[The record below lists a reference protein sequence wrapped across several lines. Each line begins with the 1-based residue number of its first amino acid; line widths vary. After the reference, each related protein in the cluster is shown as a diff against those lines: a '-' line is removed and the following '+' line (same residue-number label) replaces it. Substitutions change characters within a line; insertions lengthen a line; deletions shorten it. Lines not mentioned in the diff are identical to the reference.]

1 MTGPRGLNVAIV
13 AHGAHERPSDVLARE
28 VESLGHRAT
37 VLSGS
42 PLPVVDRLLERRG
55 FVSPLS
61 QIPSVARRLSS
72 GGFEVA
78 HARSPEDAV
87 AASWWRR
94 VTGHPVILELSPPP
108 DRAHL
113 ADRRLRLRL
122 LSRALEASVAVVVR
136 DRVAAEAVRRW
147 LALEPTVAP
156 DAAALVD
163 LYRRV
168 SAATRSQHP
177 A

>member
-1 MTGPRGLNVAIV
+1 VTGQRGLNVAIL

-28 VESLGHRAT
+28 IEGLGHRAT

-55 FVSPLS
+55 FVTPLS
-61 QIPSVARRLSS
+61 QIPSLARRLSS
-72 GGFEVA
+72 GGFDVA

-94 VTGHPVILELSPPP
+94 VTGHPVVLELSAPPH
-108 DRAHL
+108 RAHL

-122 LSRALEASVAVVVR
+122 LSRALDASDAVVVS
-136 DRVAAEAVRRW
+136 DHAGAEAVRRW

-156 DAAALVD
+156 DADALVGV
-163 LYRRV
+163 YRRV
-168 SAATRSQHP
+168 SV
-177 A
+177 